1 MTGVLYLIV
10 IAMWAVVLV
19 PIFLKRHDR
28 RALEQEV
35 IKSDAS
41 SVFPKWHFASRAP
54 MTPLEKAFVR
64 RRRVFMGLLTTLV
77 ATFVAGLTGSVSMFW
92 VALPATL
99 NFAFVIAAS
108 NAATREQAQ
117 LRPHVVRHNVNNI
130 PVAPAVQ
137 TQPAA
142 QKPIVKINEEKP
154 RTWKPVETPL
164 PAYVTAQRA
173 TSFTRALEADR
184 PWTSQ
189 EMLEQAAKL
198 QEERAERIKQAQQ
211 RLEEA
216 RALAMEKARRAAL
229 AAAQNEQIT
238 RSQRAVGE

>member
-1 MTGVLYLIV
+1 MTGVLYFIV
-10 IAMWAVVLV
+10 IAMWAVVLI

-28 RALEQEV
+28 RALEQEI
-35 IKSDAS
+35 IKADAS
-41 SVFPKWHFASRAP
+41 SVLPRWHFASR
-54 MTPLEKAFVR
+54 TPVSPQEQAFIR
-64 RRRVFMGLLTTLV
+64 RRRVFMGLLTALV

-99 NFAFVIAAS
+99 NFGFVIAAS
-108 NAATREQAQ
+108 NAATREHARQ
-117 LRPHVVRHNVNNI
+117 RPHVMRPNINNI
-130 PVAPAVQ
+130 AAPPVAHNQPAV
-137 TQPAA
+137 

-229 AAAQNEQIT
+229 AASQNEQIART
-238 RSQRAVGE
+238 QRAVGE

>member
-1 MTGVLYLIV
+1 MTGVLYFIV

-19 PIFLKRHDR
+19 PIFLKKHDH
-28 RALEQEV
+28 RALEREV
-35 IKSDAS
+35 TKADSTF
-41 SVFPKWHFASRAP
+41 VLPKWHFAAR
-54 MTPLEKAFVR
+54 TPASPQEQAFIR
-64 RRRVFMGLLTTLV
+64 RRRVFMGLLTALV
-77 ATFVAGLTGSVSMFW
+77 ATFVAGITGSLSLYW
-92 VALPATL
+92 VALPASL
-99 NFAFVIAAS
+99 NLGFVIAAS
-108 NAATREQAQ
+108 NAASREHAQRRSQAQ
-117 LRPHVVRHNVNNI
+117 RPAVM
-130 PVAPAVQ
+130 APAHVQ
-137 TQPAA
+137 STAQPVVT

-173 TSFTRALEADR
+173 ANYTRAIEADR

-198 QEERAERIKQAQQ
+198 QDERAERIKQAQQ

-229 AAAQNEQIT
+229 AASQIEQT
-238 RSQRAVGE
+238 ARNQRAVGE

>member
-1 MTGVLYLIV
+1 MTGLLYFIV

-19 PIFLKRHDR
+19 PIYLKKHDR
-28 RALEQEV
+28 RALEREV
-35 IKSDAS
+35 EKSDAGL
-41 SVFPKWHFASRAP
+41 VMPKWHFASR
-54 MTPLEKAFVR
+54 TPATFQEKAFIR

-77 ATFVAGLTGSVSMFW
+77 ATFVAGLTGNISIYWTAVPTM
-92 VALPATL
+92 L
-99 NFAFVIAAS
+99 NLGFVMAAS
-108 NAATREQAQ
+108 NAATREQTQQRRRARTAVPTHSPSAQ
-117 LRPHVVRHNVNNI
+117 VSTR
-130 PVAPAVQ
+130 AAEPA
-137 TQPAA
+137 
-142 QKPIVKINEEKP
+142 KPIIKVNEEKP

-173 TSFTRALEADR
+173 ANYTRALEADR

-198 QEERAERIKQAQQ
+198 QAERAERIKHAQQ

-229 AAAQNEQIT
+229 AASQIEQNVRQ
-238 RSQRAVGE
+238 QRAAGE